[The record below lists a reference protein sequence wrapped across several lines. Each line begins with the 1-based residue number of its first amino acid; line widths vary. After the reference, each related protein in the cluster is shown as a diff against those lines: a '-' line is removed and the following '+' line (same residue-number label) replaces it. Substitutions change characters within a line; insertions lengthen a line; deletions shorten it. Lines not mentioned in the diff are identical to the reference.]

1 MMPVPVDVA
10 MLKSSVKS
18 ESAPPGQEHGEHE
31 QPQQEKQEQSDGSSE
46 SDISQTEGGS
56 GAKNPSSWDP
66 EDDILLRHLKE
77 IKNLGWKEIALY
89 FENRTPNA
97 CQFRWRRLKSGN
109 LKSNRT
115 ATVDVSDYPVVVKK
129 LTEEE
134 ITGNSNTSK
143 NKSNNPNT
151 NTNTSTSGNVNGNVN
166 GNGNGNGNT
175 TNKKTP
181 GQHNNNNNV
190 GSNTAGNNSSFAGTN
205 GKTAGL
211 HFPIIPL
218 SRRTSIASISGS
230 VINSAG
236 SSVSSAAAT
245 VSNQRSHTSLAKNKF
260 PKVRS
265 FSHSVG
271 PSAQQL
277 QALKSMKFKEPRF
290 KDVNGSAINDENES
304 ENVGFIPKIIVK
316 SRRSSFTH
324 PPVPINNGNSST
336 NLNTIP
342 AGSGLSISPPSNSSL
357 SNSMNGGHY
366 LQNGSFSSN
375 LANALNTTL
384 VTSKSRKSSFS
395 INSRRSS
402 FNISSNTT
410 SRRPSIISAPNS
422 MQNSFVLNHTNSA
435 NILHPA
441 TPKGQKKSP
450 NKRDS
455 IPLQPTISGSPNTNS
470 NFTESPVNPFTASA
484 FKDQYTNHPEFS
496 SAFQQENPER
506 VSQSHEN
513 MEPKSVTPSAAVHYK
528 QLPWSFEEDQLLT
541 ENRLR
546 NLSLTELSILLPNR
560 SENEIK
566 WRLDSFSRN
575 VL

>member
-1 MMPVPVDVA
+1 MTTMMPVPVDIAV
-10 MLKSSVKS
+10 LDDKDIKS
-18 ESAPPGQEHGEHE
+18 ESDSPSP
-31 QPQQEKQEQSDGSSE
+31 QPQKHDSSSSSPSASDVSE
-46 SDISQTEGGS
+46 GTSN
-56 GAKNPSSWDP
+56 AKNPSSWDP

-129 LTEEE
+129 LSDDE
-134 ITGNSNTSK
+134 
-143 NKSNNPNT
+143 SNNTKKVNT
-151 NTNTSTSGNVNGNVN
+151 GTSAGTGA
-166 GNGNGNGNT
+166 
-175 TNKKTP
+175 NKKVS
-181 GQHNNNNNV
+181 QSNNNNG
-190 GSNTAGNNSSFAGTN
+190 GSNSSAGTN
-205 GKTAGL
+205 GKTTAGL

-230 VINSAG
+230 MINSASPAG
-236 SSVSSAAAT
+236 SSPAAAA

-260 PKVRS
+260 PKARS
-265 FSHSVG
+265 YSHSVG
-271 PSAQQL
+271 PSPQQL
-277 QALKSMKFKEPRF
+277 QALKSMKFKEPRS
-290 KDVNGSAINDENES
+290 KDTSNSSSAINDENEP

-316 SRRSSFTH
+316 SRRNSFTH
-324 PPVPINNGNSST
+324 PPVPISNGNSST
-336 NLNTIP
+336 TLNTIP
-342 AGSGLSISPPSNSSL
+342 AGPGLSISPPSASTAAS
-357 SNSMNGGHY
+357 GGHY

-402 FNISSNTT
+402 FNVSSTST

-422 MQNSFVLNHTNSA
+422 MQNSFVLNHTTSSSSN
-435 NILHPA
+435 LHPG
-441 TPKGQKKSP
+441 TPKITRKNSSN

-455 IPLQPTISGSPNTNS
+455 ISQLQTTGSGSPNGKSSYADTSVNS
-470 NFTESPVNPFTASA
+470 FTASA

-496 SAFQQENPER
+496 TAFQQENPEK

-513 MEPKSVTPSAAVHYK
+513 MEPKSISLSPVTTTTIATQYK

-546 NLSLTELSILLPNR
+546 NLTLTELSILLPNR

-566 WRLDSFSRN
+566 WRLDSFSRS

>member
-1 MMPVPVDVA
+1 MRPVDIAV
-10 MLKSSVKS
+10 MKK
-18 ESAPPGQEHGEHE
+18 EKTPSADAQ
-31 QPQQEKQEQSDGSSE
+31 KA
-46 SDISQTEGGS
+46 DIDVSGMSQTES
-56 GAKNPSSWDP
+56 AKNPSSWDP

-129 LTEEE
+129 PAELDSTR
-134 ITGNSNTSK
+134 
-143 NKSNNPNT
+143 KSNSGSTDGT
-151 NTNTSTSGNVNGNVN
+151 NFSANGNKRDQ
-166 GNGNGNGNT
+166 T
-175 TNKKTP
+175 TTI
-181 GQHNNNNNV
+181 NNNNN
-190 GSNTAGNNSSFAGTN
+190 NNSTVSSSSSSSGAN

-211 HFPIIPL
+211 HFPVIPL

-230 VINSAG
+230 VINSAATA
-236 SSVSSAAAT
+236 VSTAT
-245 VSNQRSHTSLAKNKF
+245 VAVSNQRSHTSLAKNKF
-260 PKVRS
+260 PKARS
-265 FSHSVG
+265 YSHSVG
-271 PSAQQL
+271 PSPQQL
-277 QALKSMKFKEPRF
+277 QALKSMKFKEPRV
-290 KDVNGSAINDENES
+290 KEINSAAINDENDS
-304 ENVGFIPKIIVK
+304 ENVGFIPKIIVR

-324 PPVPINNGNSST
+324 HPVPSSNGNSST
-336 NLNTIP
+336 TLNTIP
-342 AGSGLSISPPSNSSL
+342 AGPGLSISPPSTVAAAS
-357 SNSMNGGHY
+357 GGH

-395 INSRRSS
+395 VNSRRSS
-402 FNISSNTT
+402 FNLSSTST

-422 MQNSFVLNHTNSA
+422 MQNSFVLNHTNSS
-435 NILHPA
+435 NNLHPGP
-441 TPKGQKKSP
+441 PKLQLKSSS
-450 NKRDS
+450 NKRES
-455 IPLQPTISGSPNTNS
+455 IPQSQTNSGSPNEKSSYVDTSVNS
-470 NFTESPVNPFTASA
+470 FTATA
-484 FKDQYTNHPEFS
+484 FKNQYTDHAGFS
-496 SAFQQENPER
+496 TAFQQDNLDK

-513 MEPKSVTPSAAVHYK
+513 MEPKSISPSPAASIHYK